1 MNTFKISYLDGTC
14 KDIPSAVFPLTSASL
29 LDEKLDET
37 YVTFYNSR
45 KEIYT
50 PSDLFR
56 IQRYED
62 RIKVS
67 DEVLTV
73 ANDEAIETPLGS
85 GRYKHTVSLMEATKL
100 LEGIVCQTLTF
111 TNDLGKVYTNN
122 AREAQIQAGEWDWSS
137 GTRNMLNDAIRYG
150 FSSDTLTPELVEET
164 VQFLSALDMFKK
176 IIGILRASGDSYY
189 ATDYMNFSFLNGTA
203 SYTISG
209 ATNSI
214 SNTLD
219 YKINSVNNI
228 TVSYNIN
235 FNYEIPSINRMR
247 DEAFVFSYTI
257 FVVENRL
264 PLLPYTITDVTN
276 RCLELAEPLNVFQS
290 PRIKFDGVSYPN
302 GLYGPR
308 EFAEGS
314 QAEEYSKVYAPE
326 LAITQSNLR
335 EQLKRIGGYI
345 HAEPRL
351 IITTDESN
359 PPNLTYT
366 VKYDKYGQQKEADI
380 SKGVRVY
387 NEGRQSINDYCT
399 EVRSNVANL
408 VNSLDY
414 AQAVVTE
421 PYGGGYK
428 SLRGDITQRLDEN
441 NGIFTTSEPVYN
453 VIRVIAGIKDDA
465 DNFIY
470 GPIDI
475 SAYVLERASYD
486 LLSSYAKEFPE
497 SRSLAMYYTQGQPNI
512 EGLFFQT
519 LTTSEGEPW
528 TEYAIIRI
536 IARELGVSENDV
548 GQAFNDYGGAES
560 VAMQVSYIPIYAN
573 LISHSNKYVPGK
585 RFAQIYSQSDN
596 LVETTYFGENI
607 KGTAARMGN
616 PQQTL
621 TYMFRSFSDVPK
633 IGEVIGDYSI
643 SAVNTSFLP
652 TYTKATFELTKKF
665 NRINEFVG
673 IDSHKRVYEVSERE
687 AYERHM
693 LLKERVVLSRE
704 SVGYAGGFFVSAD
717 TVMNEIFKN
726 HLPGDTQKRINCV
739 NLAGYSVKPN
749 GSGGYELTRVGADT
763 ILPTVASSYGNAMT
777 FTWSMKDNYSAGIA
791 LEYVNNIDIRGWW
804 NQDVQVCD
812 YYGRLEAFSF
822 ELRSSTEAQNSNKL
836 PQRTSFGTGGVEIQS
851 PSPIY
856 VDKDSRERLSFTV
869 EIEFVT
875 ADDDIIIGSA
885 MAEKNPLINTLME
898 NEPIVY
904 LYAKPIDAFAKTL
917 NDIPSDNPPIGY
929 LREHY
934 SYANG
939 VITFKT
945 LTTVDIHVGYT
956 EAYWV
961 IATLKRGVGSEL
973 YENKFGEQVKSNLFT
988 GGDIFLSSTKPA
1000 KLGEKLHEDIYVTIV
1015 TD

>member
-1 MNTFKISYLDGTC
+1 MNTFKISYLDGTW
-14 KDIPSAVFPLTSASL
+14 KDIPSAVFPLTSSSL

-45 KEIYT
+45 KEIY
-50 PSDLFR
+50 PPADLFR
-56 IQRYED
+56 IQRYENGT
-62 RIKVS
+62 KVS
-67 DEVLTV
+67 DDVLAV
-73 ANDEAIETPLGS
+73 ANDEAAETPFGS
-85 GRYKHTVSLMEATKL
+85 GRYKHTVSLMEPTKL
-100 LEGIVCQTLTF
+100 LEGIICQTLTF
-111 TNDLGKVYTNN
+111 TNDLGKEFTLHPNPVIVEISKSEGTEASVNTDIYSSPISTNN
-122 AREAQIQAGEWDWSS
+122 FVVYSASNFSDYISVKKIKGYSDIHSLEIISAKSTVIFSNGNSTTYSSNESPTINPSIPNITIRYSITLKGLRTIHDPEAGE
-137 GTRNMLNDAIRYG
+137 L
-150 FSSDTLTPELVEET
+150 TLQL
-164 VQFLSALDMFKK
+164 QDD
-176 IIGILRASGDSYY
+176 I
-189 ATDYMNFSFLNGTA
+189 
-203 SYTISG
+203 
-209 ATNSI
+209 
-214 SNTLD
+214 
-219 YKINSVNNI
+219 
-228 TVSYNIN
+228 
-235 FNYEIPSINRMR
+235 
-247 DEAFVFSYTI
+247 VFSYRI
-257 FVVENRL
+257 LVVENRL

-276 RCLELAEPLNVFQS
+276 RCLELAEPLNVYQV

-302 GLYGPR
+302 GLCGPR
-308 EFAEGS
+308 EFAQGS

-351 IITTDESN
+351 IITTDESS

-366 VKYDKYGQQKEADI
+366 VKYDKYGQQKEADL

-497 SRSLAMYYTQGQPNI
+497 SRSLAIYYTQGQPNI
-512 EGLFFQT
+512 EGLFFR
-519 LTTSEGEPW
+519 TTTTGAGTPW
-528 TEYAIIRI
+528 TEYAIVRV

-560 VAMQVSYIPIYAN
+560 VAMQVSYIPMYAN

-704 SVGYAGGFFVSAD
+704 PVGFVSGYFVSAD
-717 TVMNEIFKN
+717 LVMDILNG
-726 HLPGDTQKRINCV
+726 HASTSSQKRINCV
-739 NLAGYSVKPN
+739 NFAGYSVKPN

-791 LEYVNNIDIRGWW
+791 LEYVNNMDIRGWW

-836 PQRTSFGTGGVEIQS
+836 PQRTSFGTGGIEIQS

-869 EIEFVT
+869 EIEFLT

-929 LREHY
+929 LRERY

-973 YENKFGEQVKSNLFT
+973 YENKFGEQVKSKLFT

-1000 KLGEKLHEDIYVTIV
+1000 RVGEKLHEDIYVTIV